1 MWLITGLRIQV
12 KSESNIYSETVN
24 IVFSWLT
31 TEDIQ
36 LRESDLFT
44 HAQALCSL
52 KLKDQILHQN
62 YVIFIIPPDVLI
74 NWNS

>member
-36 LRESDLFT
+36 LEN
-44 HAQALCSL
+44 QISL
-52 KLKDQILHQN
+52 RMDKPYVLSNLKIRSYIQIM
-62 YVIFIIPPDVLI
+62 
-74 NWNS
+74 